1 MARAARPGYKP
12 MMRTTLLILIWFAA
26 TSAAAAEAL
35 RLPPTEPPQAGKTL
49 PLKGAGGKA
58 RAGSCA
64 SYGPRFVMV
73 EGTGT
78 CVKIGGSISID
89 TTVRR

>member
-1 MARAARPGYKP
+1 
-12 MMRTTLLILIWFAA
+12 MRTLLLILISSLA

-35 RLPPTEPPQAGKTL
+35 RLPPVERPQAGKALPLKTL
-49 PLKGAGGKA
+49 PLKGAPGKA
-58 RAGSCA
+58 RADSCA

-73 EGTGT
+73 EGAGT
-78 CVKIGGSISID
+78 CVEIGGSISTD

>member
-1 MARAARPGYKP
+1 MRAP
-12 MMRTTLLILIWFAA
+12 LLILLSFAA
-26 TSAAAAEAL
+26 SSATATESL
-35 RLPPTEPPQAGKTL
+35 RLPPAERPQAGKL
-49 PLKGAGGKA
+49 PLKGTGGTAK
-58 RAGSCA
+58 AGSCA

>member
-1 MARAARPGYKP
+1 MRAP
-12 MMRTTLLILIWFAA
+12 LLILISLLV

-35 RLPPTEPPQAGKTL
+35 RLPPAERPQAGTTTA
-49 PLKGAGGKA
+49 PLKGAAGKA

>member
-1 MARAARPGYKP
+1 MPTKLFIVIP
-12 MMRTTLLILIWFAA
+12 LLA

-35 RLPPTEPPQAGKTL
+35 RLPPAERPQAGTTV
-49 PLKGAGGKA
+49 PLKGAAGKA
-58 RAGSCA
+58 RAGSCTT
-64 SYGPRFVMV
+64 YGPRFVMV

-78 CVKIGGSISID
+78 CVKIGGSIGID

>member
-1 MARAARPGYKP
+1 
-12 MMRTTLLILIWFAA
+12 MRTPLLILISLFV

-35 RLPPTEPPQAGKTL
+35 RLPPAERPQAGATAA
-49 PLKGAGGKA
+49 PLKGGAGKA